1 MLTKRTERRAVARR
15 GEPDGGHAAHQLSN
29 IEMARMRLCPPY
41 GSM

>member
-1 MLTKRTERRAVARR
+1 LPAEESLTAGTSR
-15 GEPDGGHAAHQLSN
+15 N